1 MFVKEPD
8 RDLKRQTSVK
18 EKRRLT
24 VQCKTVCD
32 KFESE
37 SVKSVLKR
45 VICLDKRRHFTMSI
59 VCTVEQKLNFHFKD
73 AANTGTF
80 LLFKQNN
87 NNNNNQ
93 NAIIN
98 NSNNQNKNIN
108 NNIGNINSCSTTTT
122 IDKSQCKCN
131 KNSNKNSA

>member
-1 MFVKEPD
+1 MFVKESD
-8 RDLKRQTSVK
+8 SDLKRQRSVK
-18 EKRRLT
+18 EKRRLI

-73 AANTGTF
+73 AANTGKF

-87 NNNNNQ
+87 NNN
-93 NAIIN
+93 IIN